1 MSPIMPYHQ
10 RRPTEAAAVRRTHS
24 RPTPSA
30 PVPELRHRLLVAVR
44 VDDGHAARLLINH
57 LARAVG

>member
-1 MSPIMPYHQ
+1 MMPYFSG
-10 RRPTEAAAVRRTHS
+10 RRPTENAAVSRTPDHPA
-24 RPTPSA
+24 PTA

-57 LARAVG
+57 LARAVA